1 MKNFIEVGKTEDE
14 QAQQIKKWIKENGLQ
29 IVVGI
34 SLGLG
39 GIWGLGAYKTYQNEQ
54 SIQARSLYLNTAS
67 SDSEAAFEALSSSH
81 SDSGYTQQ
89 AGLILAKNAVKKQD
103 YESALQHLSTL
114 VNADNDLIAI
124 VANMRIAS
132 IQLEMG
138 KFKEAISTLDS
149 KSPGEFNGLYSQ
161 LKGDIYVADNQIDKA
176 KEQYKLALS
185 QISRDSELQSLISIK
200 LADLN

>member
-54 SIQARSLYLNTAS
+54 SVQARSLYLNTAS
-67 SDSEAAFEALSSSH
+67 SESVIAFEALSTSH

-89 AGLILAKNAVKKQD
+89 AGLMLAKNAVKKQD

-114 VNADNDLIAI
+114 VSADNDLIAI
-124 VANMRIAS
+124 VANMRMAS

-138 KFKEAISTLDS
+138 KFKEAINTLDS
-149 KSPGEFNGLYSQ
+149 KLPGEFNGLYSQ

-185 QISRDSELQSLISIK
+185 QISIDSELQSLINIK
-200 LADLN
+200 LTDLN